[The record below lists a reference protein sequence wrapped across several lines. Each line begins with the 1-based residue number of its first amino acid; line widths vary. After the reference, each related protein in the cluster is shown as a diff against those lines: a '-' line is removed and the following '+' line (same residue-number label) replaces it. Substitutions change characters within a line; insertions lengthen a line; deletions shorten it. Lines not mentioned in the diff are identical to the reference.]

1 MLGFATL
8 ALSAFLVVLLNPSI
22 AGVGSYALG
31 SSLEPALDGI
41 RAMLR
46 RLGGG
51 APFGIVALIGLVA
64 SFHTILYAQGRQV
77 YSLSRA
83 GYFPSGL
90 SETHARYKTPH
101 IAMIAGSL
109 LGLGVMLVIWFVN
122 GGGGPGETQLG
133 DDIIGSVL
141 LNMAVFGAMLS
152 YIAQA
157 LSFIILR
164 RKLPNIERP
173 FQQPGRHSRRGGDHR
188 HRAGDAVLP
197 AAGPEL
203 LQGRDLGDRLVRGRY
218 RLFRAGRA
226 PQAHPVARGRVR
238 ARARQEGLT
247 LQPIGSR
254 GHPRLPQNK
263 QHRCRSSVMASP
275 AYSLDQLK
283 ADVKAG
289 TIDTVLVAFPDMQ
302 GRLIGKRF
310 QAEFFLEGAIDETH
324 GCNYLLA
331 DDIDMEPVPG
341 YDAASWEKGYGDFVM
356 KPDPAT
362 LMKCTWLEGTALIL
376 ADLVDH
382 HHHEPIPHS
391 PRAVLKRQLKRLE
404 ALRAYRRISPRSWSS
419 TCSTRTSAPS
429 TRRDTGTSR
438 RRATTSRTTTSSRP
452 PRKRG
457 DARVA
462 ASNCTASGI
471 PVENSKGEW
480 GPGQEEINVRY
491 AEALTMA
498 DRHVVIKNATKE
510 IAYLQGKAV
519 TFMSKWDFGLAGSSS
534 HIHMSLA
541 KGGKNQFVD
550 AADPLGMSELM
561 KQFLAGQL
569 TYAGDITYFLAP
581 YINSY
586 KRFQAGTFAPTKAV
600 WSIDNRTSG
609 FRLCGENT
617 KGIRVECRIGGA
629 DLNPYLAFA
638 ALIAAG
644 LKGIEDKLVLEPV
657 FEGDAYAGTKLREV
671 HKTLRD
677 ATVALRNSKM
687 LIEALG
693 QDVIDH
699 YVHTA
704 EWEQFEYDR
713 RVTDWELKRGFERS

>member
-1 MLGFATL
+1 VT
-8 ALSAFLVVLLNPSI
+8 
-22 AGVGSYALG
+22 
-31 SSLEPALDGI
+31 
-41 RAMLR
+41 
-46 RLGGG
+46 
-51 APFGIVALIGLVA
+51 
-64 SFHTILYAQGRQV
+64 
-77 YSLSRA
+77 
-83 GYFPSGL
+83 
-90 SETHARYKTPH
+90 
-101 IAMIAGSL
+101 
-109 LGLGVMLVIWFVN
+109 
-122 GGGGPGETQLG
+122 
-133 DDIIGSVL
+133 
-141 LNMAVFGAMLS
+141 
-152 YIAQA
+152 
-157 LSFIILR
+157 
-164 RKLPNIERP
+164 
-173 FQQPGRHSRRGGDHR
+173 
-188 HRAGDAVLP
+188 
-197 AAGPEL
+197 
-203 LQGRDLGDRLVRGRY
+203 
-218 RLFRAGRA
+218 
-226 PQAHPVARGRVR
+226 
-238 ARARQEGLT
+238 
-247 LQPIGSR
+247 
-254 GHPRLPQNK
+254 
-263 QHRCRSSVMASP
+263 

-341 YDAASWEKGYGDFVM
+341 YAAASWDKGYGDFVM
-356 KPDPAT
+356 KPDLAT
-362 LMKCTWLEGTALIL
+362 LMKCTWLEGTALVL
-376 ADLVDH
+376 ADVVDH
-382 HHHEPIPHS
+382 HHHEPVSHS
-391 PRAVLKRQLKRLE
+391 PRAVLKAQLKRLE
-404 ALRAYRRISPRSWSS
+404 AMGLTANFASELEFYLFDDDFRTIHEKGHRNLKTAGYYIEDYHIFQTTKEEPVMRALRRQL
-419 TCSTRTSAPS
+419 
-429 TRRDTGTSR
+429 
-438 RRATTSRTTTSSRP
+438 
-452 PRKRG
+452 
-457 DARVA
+457 
-462 ASNCTASGI
+462 TASGI

-541 KGGKNQFVD
+541 KGGRNQFVD
-550 AADPLGMSELM
+550 EADPLGMSALM
-561 KQFLAGQL
+561 KHFMAGQL

-600 WSIDNRTSG
+600 WSRDNRTAG

-617 KGIRVECRIGGA
+617 KGVRVECRIGGA

-644 LKGIEDKLVLEPV
+644 LKGIEDKLTLEPV
-657 FEGDAYAGTKLREV
+657 FEGDAYSGTRLREV
-671 HKTLRD
+671 HKTLRE

-687 LIEALG
+687 LVEAMG
-693 QDVIDH
+693 QDVVDH
-699 YVHTA
+699 YVRTA